1 MHCGSSET
9 LTAQDL
15 HFNGSLLLKD
25 EQGPTSWLS
34 GSTGI
39 LCVPN
44 TSKVTDASG
53 SSGCAC
59 HLPHTS
65 SSHWGGLL
73 EQTSAEIPKACRMFS
88 WGT

>member
-1 MHCGSSET
+1 MEAVRRSLPRACT
-9 LTAQDL
+9 LMA
-15 HFNGSLLLKD
+15 SLLFTD
-25 EQGPTSWLS
+25 EQGPTYWPS
-34 GSTGI
+34 
-39 LCVPN
+39 PN
-44 TSKVTDASG
+44 ASKVADASRFSEG
-53 SSGCAC
+53 TC